1 MPEPEPWPTPID
13 GVALLDGIA
22 EAIGR
27 YVVMSEHARH
37 AAALWVA
44 HTYLLD
50 CFSITPRLAVR
61 SPMKRCGKTTLL
73 DVLSRLVLRPLPT
86 GSVTAAAL
94 FRVVEGYRPTLLV
107 DEADTFLS
115 EADELRGTL
124 NSGHRKG
131 GQVVR
136 TVGDD
141 HEPRAFS
148 TFAAVTIAII
158 GNLPDTL
165 ADRSVTVD
173 LKRRMPS
180 EKVASFRFDRV
191 GHLDV
196 LARQAARWAQDHAGT
211 ISAADPEMPGIH
223 NREADNWAPL
233 LAIAD
238 AAGGAWPERARA
250 AAAAGH
256 VAGGDE
262 ASLIELLLGDIRDAF
277 AKREANKVERLTAS
291 RPVTWSPPLSP
302 SRGGHGPS
310 LARAVAL
317 DHNDAG
323 CRWILGRCRSHQ
335 TASALTRNGR
345 PRATTSISNNVDET
359 GTSESFQS
367 ATPEPVVAVGKCE
380 KSASDGPCCG
390 AEDKKGM

>member
-1 MPEPEPWPTPID
+1 M
-13 GVALLDGIA
+13 
-22 EAIGR
+22 
-27 YVVMSEHARH
+27 
-37 AAALWVA
+37 
-44 HTYLLD
+44 
-50 CFSITPRLAVR
+50 
-61 SPMKRCGKTTLL
+61 
-73 DVLSRLVLRPLPT
+73 
-86 GSVTAAAL
+86 
-94 FRVVEGYRPTLLV
+94 
-107 DEADTFLS
+107 
-115 EADELRGTL
+115 
-124 NSGHRKG
+124 
-131 GQVVR
+131 R

-211 ISAADPEMPGIH
+211 IAAADPEMPGIH

-262 ASLIELLLGDIRDAF
+262 ASLIELLLGDIRDMF
-277 AKREANKVERLTAS
+277 AKREANKVEPADR
-291 RPVTWSPPLSP
+291 
-302 SRGGHGPS
+302 
-310 LARAVAL
+310 
-317 DHNDAG
+317 
-323 CRWILGRCRSHQ
+323 
-335 TASALTRNGR
+335 
-345 PRATTSISNNVDET
+345 ISS
-359 GTSESFQS
+359 G
-367 ATPEPVVAVGKCE
+367 
-380 KSASDGPCCG
+380 
-390 AEDKKGM
+390 

>member
-1 MPEPEPWPTPID
+1 MGRSYVLAGLFRHYAAVSGSLADEALREDHAARCPFAS
-13 GVALLDGIA
+13 GVAP
-22 EAIGR
+22 
-27 YVVMSEHARH
+27 
-37 AAALWVA
+37 VA
-44 HTYLLD
+44 D
-50 CFSITPRLAVR
+50 RER
-61 SPMKRCGKTTLL
+61 DRCG
-73 DVLSRLVLRPLPT
+73 VIPC
-86 GSVTAAAL
+86 GQ
-94 FRVVEGYRPTLLV
+94 GYRPTLLV

-115 EADELRGTL
+115 EADELRGVL

-136 TVGDD
+136 TVGDN

-238 AAGGAWPERARA
+238 AAGGAWPERSRA

-256 VAGGDE
+256 V
-262 ASLIELLLGDIRDAF
+262 
-277 AKREANKVERLTAS
+277 REAMRH
-291 RPVTWSPPLSP
+291 P
-302 SRGGHGPS
+302 
-310 LARAVAL
+310 
-317 DHNDAG
+317 
-323 CRWILGRCRSHQ
+323 
-335 TASALTRNGR
+335 
-345 PRATTSISNNVDET
+345 
-359 GTSESFQS
+359 
-367 ATPEPVVAVGKCE
+367 
-380 KSASDGPCCG
+380 
-390 AEDKKGM
+390 